1 MYPKERSSQE
11 NLFDSKKH
19 KTSQDPPKGYCKWL
33 LIIQA
38 D

>member
-11 NLFDSKKH
+11 KH